1 MTLLKTIKTS
11 NLGEGKHS
19 RLAPERK
26 IEGDPLL
33 ILWEQDID
41 GKNINTGVFKAE
53 PGLSVSRKGSR
64 YEFCYILEGVVEICE
79 EGGEATVYRAGDAFV
94 MKPGFVGTWRTIET
108 VKKIY
113 VAIDQA
119 A

>member
-11 NLGEGKHS
+11 NLGEGRHS
-19 RLAPERK
+19 RLAPERM

-33 ILWEQDID
+33 TTWEQDFD
-41 GKNINTGVFKAE
+41 GSNVKTGIFRAE
-53 PGLSVSRKGSR
+53 PGFSISRKGTR

-79 EGGEATVYRAGDAFV
+79 EGGEATVYRAGDVFV
-94 MKPGFVGTWRTIET
+94 VKPGFVGTWRTIET

-113 VAIDQA
+113 VGIDQA